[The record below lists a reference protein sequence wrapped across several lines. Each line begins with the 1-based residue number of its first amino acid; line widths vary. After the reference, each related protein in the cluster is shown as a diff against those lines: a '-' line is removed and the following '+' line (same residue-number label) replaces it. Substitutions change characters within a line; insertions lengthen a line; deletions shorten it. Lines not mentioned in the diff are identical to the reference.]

1 MSLLV
6 RPLEAAR
13 GGTRIW
19 GRWIALALLSNA
31 AAFYLKKATDIDL
44 RMWQVTLA
52 LFVFF
57 SVASPFLNG
66 GHEVNRFRF
75 LYSSIPA
82 ILLAVHLWF
91 VHVFGLFDVGA
102 FLFHWQVGIS
112 GFGLTSAQAHSALRY
127 AGYCFLF
134 IACLHYLAYSSRRLV
149 LLDRFLFVPLLLA
162 SPIVQS
168 SMSFTY
174 HQFFGDGER
183 LIEHYRHASGAR
195 LPRETHRINL
205 IIIYAESTE
214 RTFREIRNGHDLFA
228 DMDAV
233 ATKGTNFIGVRQAA
247 NTGWSMAGVVAS
259 QCGVPLQPLGL
270 YKNNNFETVESFLP
284 GAVCLGDVLAP
295 NGYKLGF
302 MTTASLQFAGSN
314 IYLRQHSYDAMW
326 GRESFEGEKAV
337 YPNVWGVNDDTMFE
351 FAFDR
356 IAALNTDQ
364 QPFALSLQTI
374 GGHFPEGFPTESCR
388 AELTQ
393 MDQPPILY
401 SIRCMGYEIRRFV
414 ERLDA
419 AGYLKDTVVVILS
432 DHLSMKTAVWDEIN
446 QHDRMNYVAILGLDE
461 KKEIMKSG
469 TMVDIYPTILEALGF
484 HVPEHQAGIG
494 VSLLSPAPTLSE
506 KLGLENFNAM
516 ITNDN
521 ALALKIWSEG
531 SDRRQVAVTQ

>member
-1 MSLLV
+1 M
-6 RPLEAAR
+6 
-13 GGTRIW
+13 W
-19 GRWIALALLSNA
+19 GRWLALALLSNA
-31 AAFYLKKATDIDL
+31 AAFYLKKATGIDL

-52 LFVFF
+52 FFVFF
-57 SVASPFLNG
+57 SVASAFLNAG
-66 GHEVNRFRF
+66 REVNRFRF

-127 AGYCFLF
+127 AGYCLLF
-134 IACLHYLAYSSRRLV
+134 VACLHYLAYSSRRLV
-149 LLDRFLFVPLLLA
+149 LLDRLAVVPLLLA
-162 SPIVQS
+162 SPIVHS
-168 SMSFTY
+168 SMSFAY
-174 HQFFGDGER
+174 HQFWGDGER
-183 LIEHYRHASGAR
+183 LIGHYRDASAAL
-195 LPRETHRINL
+195 LPHEAKRKNL

-214 RTFREIRNGHDLFA
+214 RTFRELKTGPAIFA

-233 ATKGTNFIGVRQAA
+233 AAKGTNFIGVRQAA

-270 YKNNNFETVESFLP
+270 YKHNNFETVESFLP
-284 GAVCLGDVLAP
+284 GAVCLGDILAP
-295 NGYKLGF
+295 NGYKMGF

-314 IYLRQHSYDAMW
+314 IYLRQHGYDAMW
-326 GRESFEGEKAV
+326 ARESFEGEKAV

-356 IAALNTDQ
+356 IAALRTDE

-388 AELTQ
+388 AALTHV
-393 MDQPPILY
+393 DQPPILY

-419 AGYLKDTVVVILS
+419 AGYLENTIVVILS

-446 QHDRMNYVAILGLDE
+446 RHDRMNYVAILGLDE
-461 KKEIMKSG
+461 KKEIKKSG
-469 TMVDIYPTILEALGF
+469 TMLDIYPTILEALGF
-484 HVPEHQAGIG
+484 HLPGNQAGVG
-494 VSLLSPAPTLSE
+494 VSLLSATPTLAE

-516 ITNDN
+516 IAHDN
-521 ALALKIWSEG
+521 SLALKIWSENG
-531 SDRRQVAVTQ
+531 NRRQVAVKQ